1 MEISEKSEMAR
12 ILVGLAQI
20 KPNGKITAES
30 LDLWWMAMQDWP
42 LDEFRHAAAHL
53 ARTVEFFPSPFHFEQ
68 LRKATGMSPSEAWA
82 VALTHAAGA
91 YRAGPSVPEVER
103 AVAAM
108 GGWRAIAMASTDSL
122 AFVEKRFLEA
132 FKESAERTE
141 SREALTALPSR
152 GEGRGQLERAA
163 DRLSVGL
170 RIVNAET

>member
-1 MEISEKSEMAR
+1 MQTEDFPRLRAVFDGMSK
-12 ILVGLAQI
+12 LFG
-20 KPNGKITAES
+20 KPIDGS
-30 LDLWWMAMQDWP
+30 MLDIYWLTLRDWP
-42 LDEFRHAAAHL
+42 LDEFERAAAHL
-53 ARTVEFFPSPFHFEQ
+53 LTTAHFMPKPADFHA

-132 FKESAERTE
+132 FKELGERTE
-141 SREALTALPSR
+141 SREALTALPSK
-152 GEGRGQLERAA
+152 GTGRGRLEKAA
-163 DRLSVGL
+163 DRLPVGL
-170 RIVNAET
+170 RIVHAET